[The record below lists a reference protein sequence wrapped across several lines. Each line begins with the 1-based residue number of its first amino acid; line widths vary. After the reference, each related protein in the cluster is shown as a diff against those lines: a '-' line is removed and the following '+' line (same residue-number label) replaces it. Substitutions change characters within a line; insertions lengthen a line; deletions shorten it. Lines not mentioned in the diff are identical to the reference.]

1 MTGVAERRPV
11 FGLPARIGQLVVA
24 PDAAL
29 ARADAGG
36 GGLHDA
42 LVLVA
47 VSVVAFR
54 MPDLIQVVLAIAGHT
69 SGAFMRLLGLFADQV
84 RQAAWFVLPAAVA
97 VTALARKRRDASRD
111 LDLAAACYPPH
122 FIALGV
128 ERALAA
134 LAGPSELYEPVT
146 NGLAIAAMIVL
157 VWRAVRVARARPAAV
172 AAGEAA
178 VAAPA
183 PAPEAAPQEEQAA
196 SPPQVTP
203 PRAVA
208 GNGARAVSAAVV
220 GLTLAIAAVQAV
232 WSARHADDLRPM
244 RSGQIAPDF
253 SLPRIDGTPGSVT
266 MASLRGQVVV
276 LDFWATWCPPCVAMI
291 PVLDDVHHSWGP
303 RGVSFVGINSD
314 GGGATLDEIKAFMTA
329 HPMGYPVVIDDNG
342 DVGGRYRLQALP
354 NLFVVGRDGR
364 IRGSFIGYTRK
375 ETLER
380 ALREALDARAD

>member
-1 MTGVAERRPV
+1 V
-11 FGLPARIGQLVVA
+11 FGLPARIGQLVA
-24 PDAAL
+24 DPDAAL
-29 ARADAGG
+29 ARADDDG

-69 SGAFMRLLGLFADQV
+69 SGAFMRLLGLFADQA

-122 FIALGV
+122 FIALGLKQ
-128 ERALAA
+128 ALIA

-146 NGLAIAAMIVL
+146 DGLAIAAMIVL

-172 AAGEAA
+172 AAGEAT

-183 PAPEAAPQEEQAA
+183 PAPEAAPQGELAGSPQQA
-196 SPPQVTP
+196 TP
-203 PRAVA
+203 PAAA
-208 GNGARAVSAAVV
+208 GSGARAVSAAIV

-232 WSARHADDLRPM
+232 WSARHVDELRPM

-253 SLPRIDGTPGSVT
+253 SLPRIDGTPGAVA

-291 PVLDDVHHSWGP
+291 PVLDDLHYSWGP

-314 GGGATLDEIKAFMTA
+314 GGGATLDEIKAFMAA
-329 HPMGYPVVIDDNG
+329 HPIGYPVVIDNG
-342 DVGGRYRLQALP
+342 DVGARYRLQALP

-375 ETLER
+375 ETIER